1 MIACE
6 RQERVCL
13 AMELDPGWCDVVVE
27 RWEQVAGHKATRR
40 QAARFSESAVGL
52 VRVLKP
58 FRTGNPGNG
67 QEERRMATKQAVKPE
82 VRNPIVQFQFEDRTY
97 QIDPRLRKVYRRFV
111 EIETSRA
118 AEIFSV
124 WRRATA

>member
-1 MIACE
+1 
-6 RQERVCL
+6 
-13 AMELDPGWCDVVVE
+13 
-27 RWEQVAGHKATRR
+27 
-40 QAARFSESAVGL
+40 
-52 VRVLKP
+52 
-58 FRTGNPGNG
+58 
-67 QEERRMATKQAVKPE
+67 MATKQTVKPE
-82 VRNPIVQFQFEDRTY
+82 VPNTIVQFRFEDRTY